1 MMLRKWENLP
11 DFLRTP
17 EIKPYYDGLKKKS
30 GSLVLKR
37 VFDIVVSAI
46 LLIILSPI
54 ILILAIAIKLD
65 SPGPVFFRQVRVT
78 QYGRRFKI
86 HKFRSMC
93 DGADKKGTLVTVGND
108 SRVTRVGKLVRKCR
122 LDEIAQLID
131 VLKGDMTFV
140 GVRPEVLKYVEKY
153 KPEWNATFVL
163 PAGVTNLTC
172 IYFKDEDEMLV
183 GVDDADKVYVEDILP
198 IKMKWNLKGIKEF
211 SFWGDIKL
219 MFMTFFA
226 VLGKEYK
233 ATEEYI
239 WTRKSR

>member
-1 MMLRKWENLP
+1 MKKWEALP
-11 DFLRTP
+11 GEMQLE
-17 EIKPYYDGLKKKS
+17 EIRPYYDVLNKKKA
-30 GSLVLKR
+30 SLVLKR
-37 VFDIVVSAI
+37 VFDVVVSLS
-46 LLIILSPI
+46 LLIVLSPI
-54 ILILAIAIKLD
+54 IILLSIAIKID
-65 SPGPVFFRQVRVT
+65 SPGPVFYRQVRIT
-78 QYGRRFKI
+78 QYGRRFRI

-140 GVRPEVLKYVEKY
+140 GVRPEVEKYVDKY
-153 KPEWNATFVL
+153 KPEWKATFLL

-172 IYFKDEDEMLV
+172 IFFKDEDEMLSNV
-183 GVDDADKVYVEDILP
+183 SDADKAYVEDILP

-211 SFWGDIKL
+211 SFWEDLKL

-233 ATEEYI
+233 ATEE
-239 WTRKSR
+239 

>member
-1 MMLRKWENLP
+1 MMLRKWQDLP
-11 DFLRTP
+11 DFLRTS
-17 EIKPYYDGLKKKS
+17 EIKPYYDVLKKKS

-54 ILILAIAIKLD
+54 ILILAIAIKVD
-65 SPGPVFFRQVRVT
+65 SPGPVFYRQVRVT
-78 QYGRRFKI
+78 QYGRRYKI

-108 SRVTRVGKLVRKCR
+108 ARVTRVGKLVRKCR

-140 GVRPEVLKYVEKY
+140 GVRPEVVKYVEKY
-153 KPEWNATFVL
+153 KPEWNATFL
-163 PAGVTNLTC
+163 TPAGVTNLTC
-172 IYFKDEDEMLV
+172 IYFKDEDEMLT
-183 GVDDADKVYVEDILP
+183 GVDDTDKVYVEDILP

-211 SFWGDIKL
+211 SFWGDVKL

-233 ATEEYI
+233 ATEE
-239 WTRKSR
+239 

>member
-1 MMLRKWENLP
+1 MKRWKDLP
-11 DFLRTP
+11 EELRTE
-17 EIKPYYDGLKKKS
+17 EIKPYYDALSKKR

-37 VFDIVVSAI
+37 IFDIVLSFI
-46 LLIILSPI
+46 LLVLLSPI
-54 ILILAIAIKLD
+54 ILLLSVAIKID
-65 SPGPVFFRQVRVT
+65 SPGPVFYRQVRVT
-78 QYGRRFKI
+78 QYGRKFRI

-140 GVRPEVLKYVEKY
+140 GVRPEVPRYVERY
-153 KPEWNATFVL
+153 KSEWNATFLL

-172 IYFKDEDEMLV
+172 IYFKDEDEMLKDAED
-183 GVDDADKVYVEDILP
+183 VDKKYIEEILP
-198 IKMKWNLKGIKEF
+198 IKMKWNLKGIREF

-219 MFMTFFA
+219 MFMTVFA
-226 VLGKEYK
+226 VLGKDYK
-233 ATEEYI
+233 EME
-239 WTRKSR
+239 

>member
-1 MMLRKWENLP
+1 MKKWEDLP
-11 DFLRTP
+11 KELQIE
-17 EIKPYYDGLKKKS
+17 EIRPYYDTLSKKKT
-30 GSLVLKR
+30 GLALKR
-37 VFDIVVSAI
+37 VFDIVGSTI

-65 SPGPVFFRQVRVT
+65 SPGPVFYRQVRIT
-78 QYGRRFKI
+78 QYGRKFKI

-93 DGADKKGTLVTVGND
+93 DGADKRGTLVTIGND

-140 GVRPEVLKYVEKY
+140 GVRPEVPRYVQKYES
-153 KPEWNATFVL
+153 EWHATFLL

-172 IYFKDEDEMLV
+172 IYFKDEDEMLT
-183 GVDDADKVYVEDILP
+183 GADDADKVYVEDILP
-198 IKMKWNLKGIKEF
+198 IKMKWNLKGIEEF

-226 VLGKEYK
+226 VLGKKYK
-233 ATEEYI
+233 ATEA
-239 WTRKSR
+239 